1 MWSFDALWSV
11 ADHGGI
17 VKSGSVAKTVEISY
31 LDALKNDFYNGMDFS
46 VATKFIEADAAEI
59 DLTRVQI
66 YIVGYGG
73 VDVDFTKSVNAK
85 GELVA
90 NIHLTPELAAQINAD
105 MRHANHMD
113 DKDKYPK
120 LYNETPFTLANYN
133 KYWNIDVFYSL
144 AITSDGKQGTPT
156 ESYVTAA
163 KNAED
168 WTEK

>member
-1 MWSFDALWSV
+1 MP
-11 ADHGGI
+11 
-17 VKSGSVAKTVEISY
+17 ISY
-31 LDALKNDFYNGMDFS
+31 LDSARNDFYNGLDFDI
-46 VATKFIEADAAEI
+46 ATKFIEADAAEI

-66 YIVGYGG
+66 YIVGFGG
-73 VDVDFTKSVNAK
+73 VDVEFTKSVNAK

-90 NIHLTPELAAQINAD
+90 TIHLSQELAAQINAD

-120 LYNETPFTLANYN
+120 LWNETPFTQANYN

-156 ESYVTAA
+156 EAYVTAA
-163 KNAED
+163 KNADD